1 MSDQTMLEK
10 ATRAFYDALDKQGNY
25 VGDYQFEDGV
35 RTTLDGTFDLT
46 AAMRAAIETIREPT
60 KAMVEAGRD
69 ALVNQMDH
77 GSNAVSSA
85 AADAVWPAMVDEILA
100 QPVRRPRESKN

>member
-46 AAMRAAIETIREPT
+46 AAMRAAIETLREPT
-60 KAMVEAGRD
+60 AAMLDAGRG
-69 ALVNQMDH
+69 ALGDQMER
-77 GSNAVSSA
+77 GSNEVSLY
-85 AADAVWPAMVDEILA
+85 AADLVWPAMVDVILA
-100 QPVRRPRESKN
+100 QPVRDARRARD